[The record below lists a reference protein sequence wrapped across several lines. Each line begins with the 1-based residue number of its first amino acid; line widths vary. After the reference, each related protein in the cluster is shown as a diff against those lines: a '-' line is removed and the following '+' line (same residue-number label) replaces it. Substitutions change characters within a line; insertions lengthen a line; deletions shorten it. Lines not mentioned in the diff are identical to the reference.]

1 MFKKYIIL
9 RGPAVSME
17 FYKVIERMLGEGKK
31 LESLELVR
39 HILYDLAYVSK
50 PKQQLIY
57 LTNIFQAIG
66 RSDAESFGR
75 KMSISDP
82 LVLMAGGTIH
92 FAFTGLENIF

>member
-50 PKQQLIY
+50 PKTTAHLSHKHFPGY
-57 LTNIFQAIG
+57 WKV
-66 RSDAESFGR
+66 RRR
-75 KMSISDP
+75 K
-82 LVLMAGGTIH
+82 
-92 FAFTGLENIF
+92 FWKKNEYF